1 MRNSLIPFGIIAVI
15 GIVVMIIVAY
25 FGVFQRE
32 AIQNP
37 DAVEEG
43 ESIDSPED
51 IYKNSCASCH
61 GGDLTG
67 ETAPELEQVGDRLS
81 EDEIETIIIEGIEP
95 GMPGGLVN
103 NEEAGILAE
112 WLAEQE

>member
-1 MRNSLIPFGIIAVI
+1 MRNPFIPYAIIAI
-15 GIVVMIIVAY
+15 LGIVIMVIVAY

-37 DAVEEG
+37 DAVQEG
-43 ESIDSPED
+43 ESISSAED
-51 IYKNSCASCH
+51 IYKDSCASCH

-67 ETAPELEQVGDRLS
+67 ASGPELEQVGDRLS
-81 EDEIETIIIEGIEP
+81 EDEIKDIIVDGIPP

-103 NEEAGILAE
+103 NEEAGVLAE